1 MNKVDPRFRSRMNV
15 CFTIGAPAEPLT
27 AEAAAAR
34 SPVNRALEQRFSQ
47 EAEAAGLLQL
57 TGHPLFGGLRVTLYN
72 TMPDTAIRAAAE
84 FTARFAE
91 ENAHLVERDATAAMQ
106 MVKSAYSEGS
116 EDAPRRIMSSFG

>member
-1 MNKVDPRFRSRMNV
+1 M
-15 CFTIGAPAEPLT
+15 
-27 AEAAAAR
+27 
-34 SPVNRALEQRFSQ
+34 NRALEQRFSQ